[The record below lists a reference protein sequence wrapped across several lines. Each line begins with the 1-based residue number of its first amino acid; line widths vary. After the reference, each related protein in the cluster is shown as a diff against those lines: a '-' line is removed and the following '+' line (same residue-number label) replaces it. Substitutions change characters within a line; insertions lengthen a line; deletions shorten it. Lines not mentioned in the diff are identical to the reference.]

1 MTIEEKVATHE
12 SICRRMTELYRK
24 KNHDYGDSFSR
35 SFSKYGWVATLVK
48 LEEKVG
54 RLEQLTYR
62 KQKPLVQDESITD
75 TLLDIANY
83 AILTLIELKM
93 REE

>member
-1 MTIEEKVATHE
+1 MTIEEKVAAHE

-35 SFSKYGWVATLVK
+35 SFSKYGWAATLVK

-93 REE
+93 QEE